1 MPVAGWTMAYGGPN
15 HTDHVADMTD
25 LSTAGNGIMPV
36 NSAHEEAGA
45 ALAFDLVQQLGQV
58 RLEPSPALA
67 AKSSKYTRKYSLREL
82 EIQQTIGRQVG

>member
-1 MPVAGWTMAYGGPN
+1 MAYGGVPN
-15 HTDHVADMTD
+15 HTDVADMTD
-25 LSTAGNGIMPV
+25 LSSAGNSIMP

-58 RLEPSPALA
+58 RLEPSPVLA

-82 EIQQTIGRQVG
+82 EIQQTIGKGERTAAIN